1 MRMLP
6 LPRLLPV
13 RALLPGLVLTALIA
27 TLALIAGARSELQ
40 VIGLAPL
47 TLAIVLGALVGNLM
61 PRLTNGAGQAG
72 IKFAQRTLLRSGVAL
87 YGLNLSLQ
95 ELAQVGFSGIGVDL
109 LMVASTLALGYFV
122 GTRWLGMDRD
132 LALLVAAGSAICGAA
147 AIVATVPLL
156 RMRAADV
163 AAKTA
168 TAVATV
174 VLFGTLA
181 LFLYPLLFTWLG
193 SERSLFGIFIGS
205 TVHEVAQVVAIGNTI
220 GGEAAQNAVIVKM
233 IRVLLLVP
241 FLLGLS
247 IWVAGRQGAEVE
259 QRISVPWFA
268 LVFVLFVAINS
279 LHILPQPMHSALKL
293 AGIACLAAAMA
304 AFGMET
310 TWRLLRRAGFRP
322 LLLGALLFVYLVAV
336 GGWINLGRPA

>member
-1 MRMLP
+1 MRMPP
-6 LPRLLPV
+6 LPRF
-13 RALLPGLVLTALIA
+13 LPGLGLTALIA
-27 TLALIAGARSELQ
+27 TLALIAGGRSELQ
-40 VIGLAPL
+40 AIGLAPL
-47 TLAIVLGALVGNLM
+47 TLAIVLGALVGNFM
-61 PRLTNGAGQAG
+61 PRLTSGASQAG

-95 ELAQVGFSGIGVDL
+95 DVTQVGFSGIGIDL
-109 LMVASTLALGYFV
+109 LMVASTLALGCFV

-132 LALLVAAGSAICGAA
+132 SALLIAAGSAICGAA

-156 RMRAADV
+156 RMRTADT

-181 LFLYPLLFTWLG
+181 LFLYPLLFAWLG
-193 SERSLFGIFIGS
+193 SESSLFGMFIGS
-205 TVHEVAQVVAIGNTI
+205 TVHEVAQVVAIGNAI

-247 IWVAGRQGAEVE
+247 FWIAGRDDAASGQK
-259 QRISVPWFA
+259 ISIPWFA
-268 LVFVLFVAINS
+268 LVFLLFVAINS
-279 LHILPQPMHSALKL
+279 LHILPEQARSVLKL
-293 AGIACLAAAMA
+293 AGIACLASAMA

-322 LLLGALLFVYLVAV
+322 LLLGAILFVHLVAV
-336 GGWINLGRPA
+336 GGWINLG